1 MKIINIEYPL
11 YYDSLDKENGNM
23 DIFVKLDNGMT
34 YTMVVTTPSNYYWY
48 MDKEGLDYIPASPP
62 DIIVRSLNK
71 EIVEKA
77 IQTYVQDNAYWL
89 KLYFLAGESNCVFDQ
104 KQMDGMIQ
112 EMKKLKEEI
121 FGSE

>member
-1 MKIINIEYPL
+1 MKIIKIEYPS

-23 DIFVKLDNGMT
+23 DVFVEMDDGMT
-34 YTMVVTTPSNYYWY
+34 YTMVIVTPSNYYWY

-62 DIIVRSLNK
+62 DIIVRSLEK

-77 IQTYVQDNAYWL
+77 LQTYVQDNAYWL
-89 KLYFLAGESNCVFDQ
+89 RLYFLAGESTGIFDE
-104 KQMDGMIQ
+104 KQMDGMI
-112 EMKKLKEEI
+112 EEIKKSNEEI